1 MDQQQRVA
9 TKKNLFLSCFLIG
22 SFILSNKECTALTT
36 KLQTKNLN
44 NGVLSAEN
52 RNLFSEKVDS
62 KLNLKMRNVDDSMEW
77 DENTKPCSVCP
88 EEDDDDSMMSRREWA
103 FASFGTLWSMG
114 LIPNMILPEALKSQ
128 PANAAFGTDAKMQL
142 PNVMENISNRVNKQ
156 CLAESLGNRECLV
169 YQSDNPLY
177 KGENEWANRLIQA
190 AQALET
196 IPSYV
201 EKKQW
206 SAVLGVTTG
215 PMGGLAV
222 TLDQLAKAN
231 DNQEA
236 LKSAK
241 RVKNDLYEMAAAVER
256 KNGEVILQAHAKATK
271 DLDSFINSL

>member
-1 MDQQQRVA
+1 MDQQQPA
-9 TKKNLFLSCFLIG
+9 AKKTILIRTLIG
-22 SFILSNKECTALTT
+22 SFILFNKECTALTT
-36 KLQTKNLN
+36 RLQPKNQN
-44 NGVLSAEN
+44 NGVLSGGN
-52 RNLFSEKVDS
+52 RNIMISQKVDS
-62 KLNLKMRNVDDSMEW
+62 KLNLKMHSVDDLMEW
-77 DENTKPCSVCP
+77 DENTKSCSVCP
-88 EEDDDDSMMSRREWA
+88 EEDDGDSMMSRREWT
-103 FASFGTLWSMG
+103 FATFGTLWSMG
-114 LIPNMILPEALKSQ
+114 LVPNMILPEALQSQ

-142 PNVMENISNRVNKQ
+142 PNVMESISNRVNKQ

-177 KGENEWANRLIQA
+177 KGENDWANRLIQA

-215 PMGGLAV
+215 PMGGLSV

-241 RVKNDLYEMAAAVER
+241 RVKSDLYEIAAAVER
-256 KNGEVILQAHAKATK
+256 KNGDVILEAHAKATK
-271 DLDSFINSL
+271 DLNSFINSL